1 MNSVR
6 CPDCGFMTFATATEC
21 KSCNAQLH
29 ADDSQSRQSSR
40 LAARNSGSS
49 ESNGSHSRT
58 VGLVFLLMVCVIVAA
73 AFKFRGALFE
83 RFGGSLKYVDAIKQ
97 SPEFKSPVWVRAN
110 QQEIPVRREISG
122 YGQIPRYLNAGLI
135 VREVEVLQSLG
146 LLDVAQYETTE
157 AGPSRWL
164 FSQETY
170 HAKHYRINL
179 TSLGE
184 QEAGSWETVHEPFLD
199 GSNLPFN
206 QPIAWWH
213 VPIGD
218 REFGAVTKVGEVHNE
233 GQGDTVDVEFS
244 YKWRPNNIGLAFD
257 RATAADAIPTSA
269 RQAAELLSWDSRKTY
284 LAVAHMEK
292 IGNQWKV
299 AGVTFSSEESVR
311 KALTYAVY

>member
-1 MNSVR
+1 
-6 CPDCGFMTFATATEC
+6 MTFATATEC
-21 KSCNAQLH
+21 KSCNAQLRAH
-29 ADDSQSRQSSR
+29 DSQSSQSKTPR
-40 LAARNSGSS
+40 LAARKSGSS
-49 ESNGSHSRT
+49 DSNSSHAWT
-58 VGLVFLLMVCVIVAA
+58 VGLIFLLMVCFIAAA

-110 QQEIPVRREISG
+110 QQEIPVRRAISG
-122 YGQIPRYLNAGLI
+122 YGEIPRYLNGGII

-164 FSQETY
+164 FSQDTY

-184 QEAGSWETVHEPFLD
+184 QEAGNWETVHEPFLD
-199 GSNLPFN
+199 GSNSTRDEPL
-206 QPIAWWH
+206 AWWH

-257 RATAADAIPTSA
+257 KATAADTIPTTA
-269 RQAAELLSWDSRKTY
+269 RKAAELLSWDSRKTY
-284 LAVAHMEK
+284 LAVAQMER
-292 IGNQWKV
+292 IGSQWKV
-299 AGVTFSSEESVR
+299 AGVTFSSEEGVR
-311 KALTYAVY
+311 KALTYAIY

>member
-1 MNSVR
+1 
-6 CPDCGFMTFATATEC
+6 MTFATATQC
-21 KSCNAQLH
+21 KGCNAQLR
-29 ADDSQSRQSSR
+29 ADHSQSSQPPR

-49 ESNGSHSRT
+49 ESNSSHARA
-58 VGLVFLLMVCVIVAA
+58 VGLVFILMVCVIAA
-73 AFKFRGALFE
+73 GAFKFRAALFE

-110 QQEIPVRREISG
+110 QQEITVKHAISG
-122 YGQIPRYLNAGLI
+122 YGEVPRYLNSGII

-164 FSQETY
+164 FSQDTY

-179 TSLGE
+179 TSLGA
-184 QEAGSWETVHEPFLD
+184 QEAASWETVHEPFLD
-199 GSNLPFN
+199 GPSSTREPV
-206 QPIAWWH
+206 AWWH

-218 REFGAVTKVGEVHNE
+218 REFGAVTKVGEIHNE

-257 RATAADAIPTSA
+257 KATAADAIPTSA
-269 RQAAELLSWDSRKTY
+269 RKAAELLTWDSRKPY
-284 LAVAHMEK
+284 LAVAHMER